1 MHKHTLSSVYTG
13 DNGYGHPSF
22 DTTRSEPGEAL
33 YKLKYRSDWSQVGLL
48 AAQVHATLWPLF
60 PSVGLI
66 VPMPAST
73 KRLRQP
79 VDELATALGKLTKTP
94 VFDNMVLKAPP
105 PEGSTVLKNL
115 HSREEKDE
123 ALTGLFS
130 INKSSIANEGSW
142 NALLL
147 DDLFDAGATMDA
159 VCKALKTYKKI
170 NHIYAATIT
179 WK

>member
-1 MHKHTLSSVYTG
+1 
-13 DNGYGHPSF
+13 
-22 DTTRSEPGEAL
+22 
-33 YKLKYRSDWSQVGLL
+33 
-48 AAQVHATLWPLF
+48 
-60 PSVGLI
+60 
-66 VPMPAST
+66 
-73 KRLRQP
+73 
-79 VDELATALGKLTKTP
+79 
-94 VFDNMVLKAPP
+94 MVLKAPP